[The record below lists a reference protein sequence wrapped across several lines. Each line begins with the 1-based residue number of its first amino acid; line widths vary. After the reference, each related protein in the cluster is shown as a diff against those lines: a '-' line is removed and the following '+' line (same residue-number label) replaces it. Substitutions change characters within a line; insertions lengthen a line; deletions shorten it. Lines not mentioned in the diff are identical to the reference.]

1 MYLKQFVRDE
11 SGCASYLVGSLR
23 DGCCA
28 VVDPQWAIEPY
39 LQAAAAKGLR
49 ITQVLETHL
58 HADHVSGARRL
69 AEQTGAEI
77 GIHAA
82 AEVAYPHRALRDG
95 DLVRL
100 GEVELRVLHT
110 PGHRPDNI
118 SLLVT
123 DGERATEPCAVLTGD
138 TLFVGGVGRPDLGG
152 AAREHA
158 TALYESLFGKLLTLP
173 DFVEVYPSHVGG
185 SSCGAGL
192 SGATSSTIGF
202 ERRYNYAAQPRSLA
216 QFVDLVTGDL
226 PPQPGN
232 FETIVQKNRGLLPVA
247 EPRGTPLTP
256 AAVHNLLH
264 SGGEGGERAMVLDA
278 RGVETFG
285 AGHLPGAVNVPLR
298 GPAFGVRVGWVI
310 PATAPLVLVL
320 DGDDDLPDALTA
332 LASIGY
338 GNVAG
343 YLAGGV
349 DAWRG
354 AGQPLATLAQTSVHA
369 LRERLE
375 TDPALLVVDVREQDE
390 YDGRHIRGA
399 VHVPFWALPARA
411 DELPRDRPLAVICEG
426 GLRSSL
432 GASLLAHAGFDQLTN
447 VSGGM
452 SAWLKAGYPT
462 V

>member
-28 VVDPQWAIEPY
+28 VVDPQWNVEPY

-82 AEVAYPHRALRDG
+82 ADVAYPHRALHDG
-95 DLVRL
+95 DVVRL

-152 AAREHA
+152 AARDDA
-158 TALYESLFGKLLTLP
+158 TKLYESLFGKLLTLP

-232 FETIVQKNRGLLPVA
+232 FETIVQKNRGLLPVSD
-247 EPRGTPLTP
+247 PQGTPLTP
-256 AAVHNLLH
+256 AAVHNLLTT
-264 SGGEGGERAMVLDA
+264 GGEGGEQAMVLDT
-278 RGVETFG
+278 RSVETFG

-310 PATAPLVLVL
+310 LASAPLVLVL
-320 DGDDDLPDALTA
+320 DRDDDLPDALNA

-349 DAWRG
+349 DAWRA
-354 AGQPLATLAQTSVHA
+354 AGQPLETLPQTSVHA

-375 TDPALLVVDVREQDE
+375 TDPSLLVLDVREQNE

-411 DELPRDRPLAVICEG
+411 DELPRDRPIAVICEG

-432 GASLLAHAGFDQLTN
+432 GASLLEHAGFDQLTN